1 MLMTIFRH
9 TGVSSSSSSKLDGDE
24 AGNEKGKSTNAMN
37 KDQEVFF
44 HKKIKDSTKLRM
56 NTFS

>member
-1 MLMTIFRH
+1 MTIFRH

-44 HKKIKDSTKLRM
+44 HKKSKIAQ
-56 NTFS
+56 N